1 MRAIGRD
8 GNNRAGEWNLRG
20 PELFGATAKLT
31 AAAFLFAYLLY
42 LGGVR
47 PGRLTDHSGPCPVSP
62 LHLSP
67 SAEVIFSG
75 LLFPGTCTYAV
86 LAVDRPR
93 FRAFIVVA
101 CFLALVLPVLTVSSA
116 GSLVLGTALGL
127 WAGFMVSIRDSA
139 RQKKVEVSEAK

>member
-1 MRAIGRD
+1 M
-8 GNNRAGEWNLRG
+8 EPPWS
-20 PELFGATAKLT
+20 ELFGATAKLT

-47 PGRLTDHSGPCPVSP
+47 PGAAALITAAHVQFLLCICP
-62 LHLSP
+62 L

-75 LLFPGTCTYAV
+75 LLILGTCTYAV
-86 LAVDRPR
+86 LVVDRPR
-93 FRAFIVVA
+93 SRAFIVVA

-127 WAGFMVSIRDSA
+127 WAGFMVSIRDWA